1 MDKKHYSHHLDIGLQ
16 KKATRRL
23 KIIEGQVRGLTRMV
37 ECSTYCIDILT
48 QMDAVREALLGV
60 EAVILENH
68 LNTHV
73 AEQMASG
80 KKKQAITE
88 ILKVYRAARKNS

>member
-1 MDKKHYSHHLDIGLQ
+1 MTKKEHENTLNKELQ

-23 KIIEGQVRGLTRMV
+23 KIIEGQVRGLARMV
-37 ECSTYCIDILT
+37 DGGTYCIDILT

-60 EAVILENH
+60 EAIILENH

-73 AEQMASG
+73 VEQITYG
-80 KKKQAITE
+80 KKKQAIAE
-88 ILKVYRAARKNS
+88 ILKVYRAARKNI

>member
-1 MDKKHYSHHLDIGLQ
+1 MVKEHQHHHLDIELQ

-23 KIIEGQVRGLTRMV
+23 KIIEGQVRGLARMV
-37 ECSTYCIDILT
+37 EGGTYCIDILT

-60 EAVILENH
+60 EAIILENH

-80 KKKQAITE
+80 KKKQAIAE
-88 ILKVYRAARKNS
+88 ILKVYRAARKNT

>member
-1 MDKKHYSHHLDIGLQ
+1 MLSKELQ

-23 KIIEGQVRGLTRMV
+23 KIIEGQVRGLTRLV
-37 ECSTYCIDILT
+37 EEETYCIDILT

-60 EAVILENH
+60 EAIILENH

-73 AEQMASG
+73 VEQILSG
-80 KKKQAITE
+80 KKKQAIAE
-88 ILKVYRAARKNS
+88 ILKVYRAARKNT

>member
-1 MDKKHYSHHLDIGLQ
+1 MKKKSPHSLNNELQ

-23 KIIEGQVRGLTRMV
+23 KIIEGQVRGLTRLV
-37 ECSTYCIDILT
+37 EEETYCIDILT

-60 EAVILENH
+60 EAIILENH

-73 AEQMASG
+73 VEQITSG
-80 KKKQAITE
+80 KKKQAIAE
-88 ILKVYRAARKNS
+88 ILKVYRAARKNT